1 MGFWIIV
8 IVLSALV
15 ASLLILALLRGRP
28 GAEPAAAYDLRVYR
42 DQLAEVDRDL
52 ARGLINESDAER
64 IRAEVSR
71 RILAADAALRR
82 ETDPDKRPLMGTG
95 VIVTLLAVVV
105 LGGSSLLYFN
115 LGAPGYRDLSQ
126 ATRIEMAQ
134 ELRESRP
141 SQAQAE
147 AELPPAPPRQDVS
160 QDYLDLVEK
169 LRRTVAKR
177 PDDLQGQTLLA
188 RNEAV
193 MGNYV
198 AAHKAQAEI
207 LRIKG
212 EDATAADYSDYADM
226 LVLAAQGYVS
236 PEAEASLKRALELD
250 PRDGASR
257 YYWGLMMAQTGRP
270 DIAFQVWEALLNES
284 TPDAPWVPPIRANI
298 EETARRAGLSK
309 YTLPPAA
316 APNGAPLAGPSAA
329 DVQAAGEMTDE
340 ERQAMIRSMVERLS
354 ERLGTEGGSPA
365 EWARLI
371 GALGVLGE
379 ADRARAIYDDA
390 AEKFA
395 GNDSALSPIRD
406 AARRAGVIE

>member
-1 MGFWIIV
+1 MAFWIIV
-8 IVLSALV
+8 TLLAALV

-42 DQLAEVDRDL
+42 DQLAEVERDL
-52 ARGLINESDAER
+52 ARGLINESDADR

-71 RILAADAALRR
+71 RILAADAAVQR
-82 ETDPDKRPLMGTG
+82 DADSDKHPLMGTG
-95 VIVTLLAVVV
+95 VIVTLLAVMMI
-105 LGGSSLLYFN
+105 GGSTLLYFN
-115 LGAPGYRDLSQ
+115 LGAPGYGDLSQ

-134 ELRESRP
+134 DLRESRP
-141 SQAQAE
+141 TQAEAE
-147 AELPPAPPRQDVS
+147 AELPTAPPRRDIS
-160 QDYLDLVEK
+160 QDYLDLVAK
-169 LRRTVAKR
+169 LRNTVQQR

-193 MGNYV
+193 IGNYD
-198 AAHKAQAEI
+198 AAHRAQAEI

-212 EDATAADYSDYADM
+212 ADATASDYADYADM

-236 PEAEASLKRALELD
+236 PEAEAALEGALKLD
-250 PRDGASR
+250 PRNGPAR

-270 DIAFQVWEALLNES
+270 DVAFRVWDALLNES
-284 TPDAPWVPPIRANI
+284 APDAPWVPPIRANI
-298 EETARRAGLSK
+298 EETAARAGVK
-309 YTLPPAA
+309 YTLPAA
-316 APNGAPLAGPSAA
+316 APSAPLAGPSAA
-329 DVQAAGEMTDE
+329 DVQAAGDMTDE
-340 ERQAMIRSMVERLS
+340 ERQAMIRSMVEQLS
-354 ERLGTEGGSPA
+354 DRLGSEGGSPA

-395 GNDSALSPIRD
+395 GNDAALSPIRD

>member
-1 MGFWIIV
+1 MVFWIIV
-8 IVLSALV
+8 IVLAALV

-52 ARGLINESDAER
+52 TRGLINDGDAER

-71 RILAADAALRR
+71 RILAADAALQR
-82 ETDPDKRPLMGTG
+82 ETSSEKRPLMGTR
-95 VIVTLLAVVV
+95 VVTTLLAVVV
-105 LGGSSLLYFN
+105 VGGSALLYSN

-126 ATRIEMAQ
+126 AMRIEMAQ
-134 ELRESRP
+134 DLRETRP
-141 SQAQAE
+141 SQAEAE
-147 AELPPAPPRQDVS
+147 ADLPPVAPRPNVS

-169 LRRTVAKR
+169 LRQTVAKR

-193 MGNYV
+193 MGNYI

-212 EDATAADYSDYADM
+212 DAAEASDYAD
-226 LVLAAQGYVS
+226 LADMMILAVNGYVS
-236 PEAEASLKRALELD
+236 PEAEASLKTALKLD
-250 PRDGASR
+250 PRDGPSR

-270 DIAFQVWEALLNES
+270 DVAFRIWEKLLNES
-284 TPDAPWVPPIRANI
+284 SPDAPWVPPIRANL
-298 EETARRAGLSK
+298 EQTAARAGVK
-309 YTLPPAA
+309 YTLPAA
-316 APNGAPLAGPSAA
+316 TAPSGAPLAGPSAA
-329 DVQAAGEMTDE
+329 DVQAAGDMTDE
-340 ERQAMIRSMVERLS
+340 ERQAMIRSMVEQLS
-354 ERLGTEGGSPA
+354 ERLGTEGGSPQ

-371 GALGVLGE
+371 GALGVLGD
-379 ADRARAIYDDA
+379 ADRARAIYDNA
-390 AEKFA
+390 AEVFA
-395 GNDSALSPIRD
+395 GNDAALSPIRD